1 MTKSEPATGYKSF
14 LIVDEFLSS
23 FIGTRALKT
32 AFELGLIDRLAARKS
47 GSVDALAR
55 AIGIDPPGA
64 ALLFGLLR
72 ANGVIQTGRGN
83 VRFTAR
89 FEAALKFRDLLELK
103 MDYAGFAVTDFA
115 DHLTSMVRDEA
126 QYMRDAAV
134 FRMYDYEK
142 CLTPSRENYF
152 HTRRWMQITS
162 TLTRY
167 EAAAVFAHYDLSRHR
182 SLLDVGGHS
191 GEFSL
196 QCCTENPNLQATVFD
211 LPLVC
216 EIGLEHTLNH
226 PAGPRV
232 AFQPG
237 DLRAELLPVGHDL
250 ISFKSVLHDWP
261 LDDVRRFLK
270 KAVGALEIGGTL
282 MIFERLAFDFGKQTP
297 PFALLPAML
306 FARSYRYAEDY
317 VSILQTLGLTDIQV
331 TSVPLDSEYCLIT
344 AVVRAD

>member
-1 MTKSEPATGYKSF
+1 MKTDLAPSYKAF
-14 LIVDEFLSS
+14 LVVDEFLSS

-32 AFELGLIDRLAARKS
+32 AFELGLIDRLATRKS
-47 GSVDALAR
+47 GSADALAR

-72 ANGVIQTGRGN
+72 ANGVIQTGRGT

-103 MDYAGFAVTDFA
+103 MDYAGFAVADFA
-115 DHLTSMVRDEA
+115 DQLTNMVRDEA
-126 QYMRDAAV
+126 QYMRDAAI
-134 FRMYDYEK
+134 FRLYDYEK
-142 CLTPSRENYF
+142 CLTNTRENYF
-152 HTRRWMQITS
+152 HTRRWMGITS

-182 SLLDVGGHS
+182 NLLDVGGNS

-196 QCCTENPNLQATVFD
+196 QCCTENPALHATVFD

-216 EIGLEHTLNH
+216 ELGLEHTLAH
-226 PAGPRV
+226 AAGPRV
-232 AFQPG
+232 AFQAG
-237 DLRAELLPVGHDL
+237 DLRTELLPVGHDL

-270 KAVGALEIGGTL
+270 KAVSALEIGGTL
-282 MIFERLAFDFGKQTP
+282 MIFERVAFDFGKVP
-297 PFALLPAML
+297 PAFALLPAML
-306 FARSYRYAEDY
+306 FARSYRHAEDY
-317 VSILQTLGLTDIQV
+317 VSILQTLGLADIQV
-331 TSVPLDSEYCLIT
+331 TSVPLDSDYCLIT
-344 AVVRAD
+344 AVVAAD